1 MNFIKKINKYL
12 LEQYPLIWNTRLV
25 WMLGINIVFHLLY
38 FVLGYTCIQNIADL
52 KSKFRLDE
60 FYFGSSVVYYNVLLS
75 LLIIV
80 IWIAYY
86 LRNNAFKNSYSL
98 KKGMLFK
105 QFCILVFIF
114 FISSTQYFSF
124 KLGLVTKVKQTY
136 DWSEIDAD
144 IKTFNRTALF
154 LVQDRDNYKIN
165 KKKYPKPFPLKVA
178 LQNKS
183 NQVMVVDTT
192 RNFIEY
198 KGRYFQ
204 FYKLDKK
211 RIKKKNNTNATDYI
225 EYFSGNENHDFK
237 NRLVE
242 DISTFKALIHPSLLN
257 YSRQLY
263 LYGQDSIDYQEQLK
277 SHERILTAGNA
288 SNIKEELKNFIK
300 LAKKYE
306 VKHNLGVEKWFSLI
320 HNEPNYLIKTV
331 ISLSLRDDSI
341 SYEKDANEL
350 DEIINSPTVYCDMN
364 QLDNFFKNVHR
375 SYYQVPNSG
384 FFYFL
389 FVFSFVFALLLF
401 VFKTTS
407 LKSLLLGFVASIVV
421 LVVIVLLMGYVS
433 ISSSNSHN
441 EFLAMVLVLLII
453 VLLSVVSFIQK
464 WKKIIVSIL
473 ASLAVF
479 ALPLFLSFAVSLYDR
494 YSTNLNT
501 ENPDYKNE
509 FMSWYNSYGF
519 WAIMAIWL
527 IGIATYSA
535 MIRKL
540 KARPE

>member
-1 MNFIKKINKYL
+1 
-12 LEQYPLIWNTRLV
+12 
-25 WMLGINIVFHLLY
+25 
-38 FVLGYTCIQNIADL
+38 VLGYTCIQNIADL

-114 FISSTQYFSF
+114 FISCTQYFSF
-124 KLGLVTKVKQTY
+124 KLGIVTKVKQTY
-136 DWSEIDAD
+136 DWSQIDAD

-154 LVQDRDNYKIN
+154 LVQDRDNYKIDQ
-165 KKKYPKPFPLKVA
+165 KKYPKPFPLKVA
-178 LQNKS
+178 SQNKS

-204 FYKLDKK
+204 IYKLDKK

-225 EYFSGNENHDFK
+225 EYFSKNENHDFK

-263 LYGQDSIDYQEQLK
+263 LYGQDSIAYQEQLK
-277 SHERILTAGNA
+277 SHERILTVGNA
-288 SNIKEELKNFIK
+288 SNIKEELKTFIK

-306 VKHNLGVEKWFSLI
+306 VKHNLEVEKWFNLI
-320 HNEPNYLIKTV
+320 HNEPNYLIKTL
-331 ISLSLRDDSI
+331 INISLRDDSI
-341 SYEKDANEL
+341 SFEKDANEL
-350 DEIINSPTVYCDMN
+350 DEIINSPTEYCDIN

-375 SYYQVPNSG
+375 SYYQLPNSG
-384 FFYFL
+384 FFSFL
-389 FVFSFVFALLLF
+389 FVFSFVLALLLF

-441 EFLAMVLVLLII
+441 EFLAMVLVLLLIE
-453 VLLSVVSFIQK
+453 LLSVVSFIQK

-527 IGIATYSA
+527 IGIAIYSA